1 LTKKKRKKK
10 ETHQNKNKQT
20 LGKSQRWALYSGRE
34 NHSLTMPLHMSMI
47 EVTENPLIFVE
58 FHCRACGSEKKNDA
72 GRSVQTT
79 VSGADACQYSHM
91 TSNKCH
97 GEAQPPPR
105 RVVASLTDDVADK
118 RSCSKTLWRASAR
131 AR

>member
-1 LTKKKRKKK
+1 
-10 ETHQNKNKQT
+10 
-20 LGKSQRWALYSGRE
+20 
-34 NHSLTMPLHMSMI
+34 MSMI

-58 FHCRACGSEKKNDA
+58 FDCRACESGEKKNDA
-72 GRSVQTT
+72 RRSAQTT

-91 TSNKCH
+91 TSNNHH

-105 RVVASLTDDVADK
+105 RVVASLTDEVVDK
-118 RSCSKTLWRASAR
+118 RSCSRTFWRASAR